1 MLPLLSHCY
10 RPLKPNP
17 SAMRLLL
24 LLALAAP
31 TLLPAQRLHKMPARS
46 TGELYVPS
54 VSPKVHPGDTIQLA
68 GKYSYIYLN
77 NVQGTPDKPVIIHA
91 PRPVQVGEKA
101 SNYGMVIQGRYWK
114 LLGYGHLQVH
124 NPSYSL
130 NVLLSLG
137 NSQHASVDGLLL
149 RHGHVGILAKPDSS
163 GEHQNISISHCQLQ
177 ELRGTRTGGRST
189 GILIGTTNPAA
200 ADTAWYTDV
209 RIADVT
215 IQDID
220 GVGIMLEACR
230 QAQITNCRISDY
242 GKAGI
247 AYQNVALL
255 LAAGSGGRI
264 QQSRFENG
272 PGCGVVWRGHGQLV
286 LQALQLQGTA
296 RTDKADAIYAEPI
309 GTKKASLLLDSLYI
323 GGAAGYGVHVRGA
336 VAVQQR
342 QVQMLA
348 CKLGKWHGATP
359 VPLKAAAKD

>member
-1 MLPLLSHCY
+1 MICRLT
-10 RPLKPNP
+10 
-17 SAMRLLL
+17 ALLL
-24 LLALAAP
+24 LPAL
-31 TLLPAQRLHKMPARS
+31 LSAQRVHKMPARA

-54 VSPKVHPGDTIQLA
+54 ASPKVHPGDTIQLA
-68 GKYSYIYLN
+68 GKYNYIYLN

-91 PRPVQVGEKA
+91 PRPVQVGDKA

-114 LLGYGHLQVH
+114 LLGYGHLQVY
-124 NPSYSL
+124 NPAYSL

-189 GILIGTTNPAA
+189 GILIGTTNPPA
-200 ADTAWYTDV
+200 ADTAWYTGV
-209 RIADVT
+209 RVADVT
-215 IQDID
+215 VQDID
-220 GVGIMLEACR
+220 GVGILLEACR
-230 QAQITNCRISDY
+230 EAVVTHCQISDY
-242 GKAGI
+242 GKAGV
-247 AYQNVALL
+247 AYQNAALL

-264 QQSRFENG
+264 LQSRVENG
-272 PGCGVVWRGHGQLV
+272 PGCGVVWRGHGQLL

-296 RTDKADAIYAEPI
+296 RADKADAIYAEPP
-309 GTKKASLLLDSLYI
+309 GTKKASLLLDSLYVN
-323 GGAAGYGVHVRGA
+323 GAAGYGVHVRGA

-342 QVQMLA
+342 QVQLLA

-359 VPLKAAAKD
+359 VLLKTVAKH